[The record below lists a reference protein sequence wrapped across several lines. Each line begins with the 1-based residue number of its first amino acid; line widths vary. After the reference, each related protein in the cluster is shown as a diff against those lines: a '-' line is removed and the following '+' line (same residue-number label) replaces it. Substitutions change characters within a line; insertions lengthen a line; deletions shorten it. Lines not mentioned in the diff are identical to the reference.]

1 MPPPAGKPP
10 RAETSVPS
18 IAGLPP
24 TVQERQDRERRMA
37 RAYWTLAQS
46 SRALVRATSEQDLLQ
61 QLCRLLVQVGEYHM
75 AWVGYAIDDAEHTVR
90 CMAQAGFD
98 DGYLDSVHISWAD
111 APHGRGPTGT
121 AIRTGK
127 PVVNRNSETDPNFA
141 PWREQA
147 IERGFASAIAL
158 PLTLSTGTIGALV
171 VYSAKVEA
179 FDADEE
185 ELLGRLAE
193 DLAFGIGALRERVK
207 RDEAE
212 KAVAASE
219 ELFRTAFEDASVGK
233 ALTGVDLAYLRVNRA
248 LCRMLGY
255 SAEELLRKNS
265 LDLTHPDDRAA
276 SEEAVRR
283 TLAGETSTVQ
293 LSKRYVKKDGGV
305 VWADVGVS
313 LVRAPDGSPRYFVTD
328 VQDVTARDRA
338 AE

>member
-1 MPPPAGKPP
+1 
-10 RAETSVPS
+10 
-18 IAGLPP
+18 
-24 TVQERQDRERRMA
+24 MA

-98 DGYLDSVHISWAD
+98 DGYLESVQISWAD

-127 PVVNRNSETDPNFA
+127 PVVNRNSETEPSFA

-147 IERGFASAIAL
+147 MERGFASAIAL

-233 ALTGVDLAYLRVNRA
+233 ALTGIDMAYLRVNRA

-255 SAEELLRKNS
+255 SAEELLRKGS
-265 LDLTHPDDRAA
+265 LELTHPDDRAA

-283 TLAGETSTVQ
+283 ALAGETSTVQ

-305 VWADVGVS
+305 VWAEVGVS

-338 AE
+338 AG